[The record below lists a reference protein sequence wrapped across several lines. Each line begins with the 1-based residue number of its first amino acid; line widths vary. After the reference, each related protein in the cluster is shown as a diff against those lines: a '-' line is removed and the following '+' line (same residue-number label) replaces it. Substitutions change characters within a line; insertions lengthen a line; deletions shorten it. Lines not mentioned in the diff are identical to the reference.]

1 MTTTKNTIIVGIPYL
16 AKGAQGRELEY
27 ALAGWRNHFKE
38 KDYLVVVVGDHHPAV
53 DLYDRT
59 MHILAPRIEDPGNG
73 EYLPALDIINK
84 MKALHNAFPKHN
96 GFVWAADDIYAVNNF
111 DLADIKFL
119 KMLEPKIDITWVGD
133 RNPWRRMMF
142 NTRAALASQDYP
154 YRNFALHLPCWYEW
168 NRIEM
173 LIDKYDLEKKS
184 LSIQSLYFNIFFAD
198 RIPFQLSENDN
209 IKLGIYTKNPS
220 PEKIREAF
228 KHKIWLNNSVL
239 GFVPDLYMQL
249 EKHYGLG

>member
-119 KMLEPKIDITWVGD
+119 KMLEPNMNGFKEDD
-133 RNPWRRMMF
+133 KNPWRRMMAK
-142 NTRAALASQDYP
+142 TRNKLMEQGYP
-154 YRNFALHLPCWYEW
+154 TRNFSLHLPYWFIW
-168 NRIEM
+168 SSIES

-198 RIPFQLSENDN
+198 RIPFQLLENDN

-220 PEKIREAF
+220 PEKIKEAF
-228 KHKIWLNNSVL
+228 KTKIWLNNSVI
-239 GFVPDLYMQL
+239 GFVPDLYVQL